1 MAYLKAEICFMNPK
15 NPDFALW
22 FSKNTTT
29 IMSQDW
35 HYRKLAL
42 LEVLKERRY
51 LLEHI
56 YDPALDTE
64 NIVLSSKTM
73 DDPSLIREID
83 AVGFIF
89 KETSLREKNMDLD
102 FYRTFKNISKG
113 AK

>member
-1 MAYLKAEICFMNPK
+1 MEIYFMNPK
-15 NPDFALW
+15 NPSFALW
-22 FSKNTTT
+22 FAKDTTT
-29 IMSQDW
+29 VMSQNW

-42 LEVLKERRY
+42 LETLRERHY

-56 YDPALDTE
+56 YDPVIDTE
-64 NIVLSSKTM
+64 NIVVSSNLVE
-73 DDPSLIREID
+73 DPRLVREID

-89 KETSLREKNMDLD
+89 KETSLRERNMDLD